1 MWLNEMNDLWMN
13 MKYCECHLGYAVT
26 RSIKPPR
33 APYDAL
39 VLIGRIDWCYACG
52 KPKEKKDE
60 SKIY

>member
-1 MWLNEMNDLWMN
+1 MN